1 MNVLFR
7 VFFVRSTYLLCG
19 LVTLA
24 IVAHFIPT
32 SGTLVVGVLV
42 ASSIELTRNRYREN
56 TLSITL
62 IMFSTIALLWGWLG
76 PYIGAFAR
84 PAAMLMFFV
93 WGAYCLNTSALAVKR
108 IGLTSAGVVLFLSF
122 VITILN
128 SHHII
133 GYLLW
138 GYDNSAHVPALS
150 QVYRHSGFLYSGNI
164 PELFTFSN
172 YVNGYPPLQSGTW
185 ALIMSIANIQVP
197 GGYEIL
203 NFYGF
208 FYFGTGLLIIALIA
222 QHWLPGLSHSFT
234 GFSRRFIFLL
244 ICLLIAFSQASYMLW
259 LGFPSFLWT
268 CCIIIAITELVSR
281 TENRSHRVLICLL
294 GMTLVNYSYPL
305 LSPVLILVLISEVI
319 QMTRSDVGYFWKRKR
334 SILVFGFFTWVL
346 NFTVVLKSLNVRH
359 YLDDVGG
366 IQPIALRNL
375 IFIVMIVAITCLI
388 YRHSLKS
395 LPVISIAFFSSII
408 NFGVLALL
416 SQRDLGSV
424 SYYPQKA
431 GYLALILGFASMGS
445 MLTGSLRF
453 ADLKSRGFVHLF
465 VLSSSIAV
473 LWFSVSA
480 TSDPNLAKY
489 GFASTSVVL
498 EQLKHG
504 PSNPNRECLVQ
515 AMDATIDLNFNSNAQ
530 TILFSDDLNTR
541 WINGVRGRLTD
552 ATYSISI
559 PFGQGTQTLPEILK
573 GWFAQ
578 YPNSQ
583 LLILSA
589 DPPTGLE
596 EWGNKIEY
604 RELSCS

>member
-7 VFFVRSTYLLCG
+7 VLLVRSAYLLCG

-24 IVAHFIPT
+24 IVAHFIPAT
-32 SGTLVVGVLV
+32 GTLVVGVLV

-76 PYIGAFAR
+76 PYLGAFAR
-84 PAAMLMFFV
+84 PTALLMFFL
-93 WGAYCLNTSALAVKR
+93 WGAYCLNTPTFAVKR
-108 IGLTSAGVVLFLSF
+108 IGLTTSGVVLFLSF

-128 SHHII
+128 SHHIV
-133 GYLLW
+133 GTLLW

-150 QVYRHSGFLYSGNI
+150 QVYRHSGFLYSGSI

-185 ALIMSIANIQVP
+185 ALLMSIANVQVP

-203 NFYGF
+203 KFYGF
-208 FYFGTGLLIIALIA
+208 FYFGTGLLSISLIA
-222 QHWLPGLSHSFT
+222 QHWIPGLSHSFA
-234 GFSRRFIFLL
+234 GFSRRFIVLL
-244 ICLLIAFSQASYMLW
+244 ICLLIALSQASYMLW

-268 CCIIIAITELVSR
+268 CCIIIAITDLVSR
-281 TENRSHRVLICLL
+281 TENRSQRVLICLL
-294 GMTLVNYSYPL
+294 GITLVNYSYPL
-305 LSPVLILVLISEVI
+305 LSPVLILILISEVI
-319 QMTRSDVGYFWKRKR
+319 QMTRSDVAYFWRRKR
-334 SILVFGFFTWVL
+334 SILVFGFFTLVL
-346 NFTVVLKSLNVRH
+346 NIAVVLKSLNVRH

-375 IFIVMIVAITCLI
+375 LSIVVFVAITCFI
-388 YRHSLKS
+388 YRYSLKS

-445 MLTGSLRF
+445 MVTGSPRLVNPKLKGF
-453 ADLKSRGFVHLF
+453 AQLF
-465 VLSSSIAV
+465 ALSSSVAV
-473 LWFSVSA
+473 LWFSASA
-480 TSDPNLAKY
+480 TSDPNLARY
-489 GFASTSVVL
+489 GFASTSVVW
-498 EQLKHG
+498 EQLRHSA
-504 PSNPNRECLVQ
+504 SNPNRECLVQ
-515 AMDATIDLNFNSNAQ
+515 AMDTTRDLNFNSNTQ

-583 LLILSA
+583 LIILAA
-589 DPPTGLE
+589 DLPTGLE
-596 EWGNKIEY
+596 EWGNKIEF
-604 RELSCS
+604 RELSCG